1 MFGIGFTELLL
12 IAVIAILFLGPDKLP
27 SALMEMAKFIRG
39 IKKTIGEAKESL
51 EQEMNV
57 AELKKEA
64 LRYKEQLNQTTQEL
78 QGFKNIAFDEFNDI
92 ESALK
97 YEEPKIDSST
107 EQKIIEK
114 KEKITLNKKS
124 KNSSEDNA

>member
-12 IAVIAILFLGPDKLP
+12 IAVVAILFLGPDKLP
-27 SALMEMAKFIRG
+27 SALIEMAKFIRG
-39 IKKTIGEAKESL
+39 VKKTIGEAKESL

-64 LRYKEQLNQTTQEL
+64 LSYKEQLNQTTQEL
-78 QGFKNIAFDEFNDI
+78 KGFKNITFDEFNDI
-92 ESALK
+92 ESAVN
-97 YEEPKIDSST
+97 YEETKIDSST
-107 EQKIIEK
+107 KQETIEK
-114 KEKITLNKKS
+114 EEKVTLNKKS

>member
-92 ESALK
+92 ESAVK

-107 EQKIIEK
+107 EQKSIEK

>member
-12 IAVIAILFLGPDKLP
+12 IAVVAILFLGPDKLP
-27 SALMEMAKFIRG
+27 SALIEMAKFIRG
-39 IKKTIGEAKESL
+39 VKKTIGEAKESL

-64 LRYKEQLNQTTQEL
+64 LSYKEQLNQTTQEL
-78 QGFKNIAFDEFNDI
+78 KGFKNITFDEFNDI
-92 ESALK
+92 ESAVN
-97 YEEPKIDSST
+97 YEETKIDSST
-107 EQKIIEK
+107 KQETIEK
-114 KEKITLNKKS
+114 EEKVTLKKKS